1 VLCVSL
7 VKSCEVCVACRTNPG
22 GLDIVTACVLEQ
34 SVCAV
39 VRCLLVEDDAEIREL
54 LEGYLKGYG
63 MDVRSVGGA
72 AGMRAALKAQAF
84 DVMLLDLMLPDG
96 NGLDLCRQVRGN
108 SSMPIIMLTAQGD
121 PVSRVIGLEI
131 GADDY
136 LGKPFD
142 PRELVARIHAVLRRS
157 GHGQN
162 GHGAPAEAVA
172 RFQGWTFD
180 RLKRQLTSPDRT
192 MVELSSAEFRL
203 LSVLVAHPGQVLSRD
218 RLLDLTRAPGV
229 VVSDRS
235 VDLTV
240 SRLRQKLRDA
250 GQAGGLI
257 RTMRGEG
264 YLFATQV
271 TA

>member
-1 VLCVSL
+1 
-7 VKSCEVCVACRTNPG
+7 VKT
-22 GLDIVTACVLEQ
+22 
-34 SVCAV
+34 V
-39 VRCLLVEDDAEIREL
+39 VHCLLVEDDTEIREL
-54 LEGYLKGYG
+54 LEAYLLGYG
-63 MDVRSVGGA
+63 MAVTGVGSA
-72 AGMRAALKAQAF
+72 QGMREALKAATF

-96 NGLDLCRQVRGN
+96 NGLDLCRQVRG
-108 SSMPIIMLTAQGD
+108 SSNLPIIMLTAQGD

-136 LGKPFD
+136 LGKPFE
-142 PRELVARIHAVLRRS
+142 PRELVARIHAVLRRAGGAAVS
-157 GHGQN
+157 GGQTT
-162 GHGAPAEAVA
+162 EAVA
-172 RFQGWTFD
+172 RFQGWQFD
-180 RLKRQLTSPDRT
+180 RIKRQLTSPEQT

-203 LSVLVAHPGQVLSRD
+203 LSVLVDHPGQVLSRD

-229 VVSDRS
+229 IISDRS

-264 YLFATQV
+264 YVFATQV
-271 TA
+271 SAR